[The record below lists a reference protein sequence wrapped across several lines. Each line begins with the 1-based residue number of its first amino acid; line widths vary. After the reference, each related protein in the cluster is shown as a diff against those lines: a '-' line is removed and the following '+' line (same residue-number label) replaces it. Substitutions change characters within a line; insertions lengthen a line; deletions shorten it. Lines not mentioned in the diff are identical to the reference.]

1 MKQLD
6 SIFCLYYSV
15 YFIHMLVDL
24 ISHDVR
30 NKNFTVAK
38 MLDYLEIEIV
48 SIISIF
54 VIPYKD
60 KGLCAYLCNKMRK
73 EVKNIL

>member
-1 MKQLD
+1 MKLLD

-15 YFIHMLVDL
+15 YFIHVLVDP
-24 ISHDVR
+24 ISHDVH
-30 NKNFTVAK
+30 NKNFTFAK
-38 MLDYLEIEIV
+38 MLDCLREETV

-54 VIPYKD
+54 VILYKD
-60 KGLCAYLCNKMRK
+60 KVLCAHLCNKMRK